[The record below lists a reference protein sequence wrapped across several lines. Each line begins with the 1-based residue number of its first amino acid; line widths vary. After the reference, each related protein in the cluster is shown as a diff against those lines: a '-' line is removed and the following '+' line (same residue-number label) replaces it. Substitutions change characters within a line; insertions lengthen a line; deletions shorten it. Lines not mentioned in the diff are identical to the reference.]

1 MWSLGIIFFIGEWAW
16 LAIAIFMAL
25 PVILIFLFTER
36 AALFFA
42 DHLFTIGI
50 VYFSVALILALVLY
64 FTQKKRWKPLIFPAV
79 LLTVLPMFLALTLYL
94 APFEIMEPGID
105 PIIDF
110 FIIMLLYL
118 GGAALVTALSTVCE
132 NSFWYLVMAGIYFI
146 LCMLFLRLAI
156 STERDII
163 TEDNIRAIYGLR

>member
-1 MWSLGIIFFIGEWAW
+1 MDHQSKIRGLECDRDDEGDDRKMWSLGIIFFIGEWAW
-16 LAIAIFMAL
+16 LAIAIFMAI

-94 APFEIMEPGID
+94 TPFEIMEPGID

-110 FIIMLLYL
+110 LL
-118 GGAALVTALSTVCE
+118 
-132 NSFWYLVMAGIYFI
+132 
-146 LCMLFLRLAI
+146 
-156 STERDII
+156 
-163 TEDNIRAIYGLR
+163 